1 MTEDIGLF
9 EAMYTQRAVRR
20 FKPDPVPD
28 ELVEKLI
35 EAATKAPSGSN
46 RQPWVFIVVRE
57 PETKRQ
63 IGEFYKAAWNASF
76 APGSSGIQA
85 LTPRIRS
92 SAQYLG
98 NHMSDAPVLVFAC
111 IEHSGTPSVTS
122 GSSIY
127 PAVQNLLLAARGMGI
142 GSVLTTLHKRHD
154 AEIKALLGIPENIET
169 AALLPLGYPAEGD
182 GYGPTRRRP
191 VEEVTHWERWGS
203 SR

>member
-1 MTEDIGLF
+1 
-9 EAMYTQRAVRR
+9 
-20 FKPDPVPD
+20 
-28 ELVEKLI
+28 
-35 EAATKAPSGSN
+35 
-46 RQPWVFIVVRE
+46 
-57 PETKRQ
+57 
-63 IGEFYKAAWNASF
+63 
-76 APGSSGIQA
+76 
-85 LTPRIRS
+85 
-92 SAQYLG
+92 
-98 NHMSDAPVLVFAC
+98 MSDAPVLVLAC
-111 IEHSGTPSVTS
+111 IEYAGTPNVTA

-142 GSVLTTLHKRHD
+142 GSVLTTLFKRHD